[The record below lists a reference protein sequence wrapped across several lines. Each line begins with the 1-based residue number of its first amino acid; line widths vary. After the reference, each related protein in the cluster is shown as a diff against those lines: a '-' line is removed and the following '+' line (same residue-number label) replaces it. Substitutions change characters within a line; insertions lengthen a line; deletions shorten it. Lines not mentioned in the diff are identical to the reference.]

1 MSRECRIHTVYISCL
16 LTYLP
21 YCVCAYPVCRLRQ
34 VIPAEEVELLRI
46 LRQHM
51 TNSVESSAYNWIR
64 PSLWASMFAKS
75 AAAAASEGIAGK
87 L

>member
-1 MSRECRIHTVYISCL
+1 MSAAYTLYISPAYS
-16 LTYLP
+16 LTYLI
-21 YCVCAYPVCRLRQ
+21 VCAYPVCRLRH

-75 AAAAASEGIAGK
+75 AAAAVSEGIAGK